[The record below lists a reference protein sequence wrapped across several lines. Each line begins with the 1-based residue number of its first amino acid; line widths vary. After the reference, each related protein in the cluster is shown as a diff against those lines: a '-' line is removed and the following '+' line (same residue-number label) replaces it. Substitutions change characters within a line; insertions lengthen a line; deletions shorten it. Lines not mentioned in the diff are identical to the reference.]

1 MSEPTTQTG
10 AVNSVDPE
18 VIAFYDHRV
27 RSCLMPHTLF
37 VRFD

>member
-1 MSEPTTQTG
+1 MSEPTPETG

-18 VIAFYDHRV
+18 EIAFYGHRV
-27 RSCLMPHTLF
+27 RSCLMPHTPF